1 MIERKHKIIDRRF
14 QLGLITR
21 VIVIS
26 IGGFALVIT
35 FLIVSAILTN
45 MGIFKSLED
54 LNGAIQVQNNIV
66 GSFVEFA
73 RLVEDSNLVLAA
85 NKIMADHERSIGVI
99 RYYLEVL
106 RKAALRNLLFL
117 IFIIFVM
124 IVQGV
129 WYYLFLLR
137 RTHRISGPVFVM
149 NRHIDTVMQGKDPGA
164 RALRDRDEFKGLHEN
179 VVRLGSAY
187 LKEREKN
194 KKLRSKMREKGKR

>member
-1 MIERKHKIIDRRF
+1 MIERTHKIIDRRF
-14 QLGLITR
+14 QLGLIMR

-85 NKIMADHERSIGVI
+85 NKIMADHERSIEVI
-99 RYYLEVL
+99 RHYLEVL

-117 IFIIFVM
+117 IFIVFVM

-137 RTHRISGPVFVM
+137 RTHRISGPVLVM
-149 NRHIDTVMQGKDPGA
+149 SRHIDAVLRGKDPGV
-164 RALRDRDEFKGLHEN
+164 RALRDRDEFKELHEN

-187 LKEREKN
+187 LNEREKN
-194 KKLRSKMREKGKR
+194 KKLRSKIREAGKR